1 VIPIAKPYLGE
12 AELAA
17 LAGPV
22 RDGWLVQG
30 PRVAEFERRFAAVVG
45 AEHAVAT
52 TSCTTALHV
61 AVAALRAG
69 PGDEVVVPAFTWVA
83 TANAVA
89 YTGATPVLCDIALDT
104 YNLDPDALAAAITPR
119 TVGIVP
125 VHLFGRL
132 AEPATLA
139 RAGLW
144 IVEDAACAFG
154 ARRAGV
160 HAGRW
165 GAAGCFSFHPRKSIT
180 TGEGG
185 MLVTGDAE
193 LAGLARALRDHGG
206 TRPDHARHA
215 SDRPWVMGEY
225 AELGFNYRM
234 TDLQGAL
241 GCAQLDRA
249 DWLLAERA
257 RLAGAYTDALAELA
271 WLRTPKVPAGETHG
285 WQSYVCLYTG
295 EDREGLMRRLQAG
308 GVSTRAGTLALH
320 QTALYRQPDAAFPAA
335 AEAARRTL
343 ALPLYPGLT
352 DAEQAQVIEALLEA
366 GP

>member
-1 VIPIAKPYLGE
+1 VIPVARPYLGE

-17 LAGPV
+17 IQAPL

-30 PRVAEFERRFAAVVG
+30 PRVAEFERRFADFVG
-45 AEHAVAT
+45 APHAVAT

-61 AVAALRAG
+61 AIAALRAG

-83 TANAVA
+83 TANAVG
-89 YTGATPVLCDIALDT
+89 YTGATPVLCDVELAT

-132 AEPATLA
+132 APEDTL
-139 RAGLW
+139 RRPGLW
-144 IVEDAACAFG
+144 TVEDAACALG
-154 ARRAGV
+154 ARRDGR
-160 HAGRW
+160 HAGTW
-165 GAAGCFSFHPRKSIT
+165 GEAGCFSFHPRKSIT

-193 LAGLARALRDHGG
+193 LAALARTLRDHGG
-206 TRPDHARHA
+206 SASGLERHRSARPYALA
-215 SDRPWVMGEY
+215 EY
-225 AELGFNYRM
+225 AERGFNYRM

-249 DWLLAERA
+249 EWLLGERA
-257 RLAGAYTDALAELA
+257 RLAAAYTDALADVD
-271 WLRTPKVPAGETHG
+271 WLRTPDVPAGETHG

-295 EDREGLMRRLQAG
+295 EDRDALMARLLER
-308 GVSTRAGTLALH
+308 GVATRPGTLALH
-320 QTALYRQPDAAFPAA
+320 RTALYRRPDDEFPAS
-335 AEAARRTL
+335 AEAERRTI
-343 ALPLYPGLT
+343 ALPLYPGLR
-352 DAEQAQVIEALLEA
+352 DDELARVVEALREA

>member
-1 VIPIAKPYLGE
+1 
-12 AELAA
+12 
-17 LAGPV
+17 
-22 RDGWLVQG
+22 
-30 PRVAEFERRFAAVVG
+30 VG

-89 YTGATPVLCDIALDT
+89 YTGATPVLCDVDLAT
-104 YNLDPDALAAAITPR
+104 YNLAPDALAAAVTER
-119 TVGIVP
+119 TVGLLP

-132 AEPATLA
+132 ADMSAVDAVA
-139 RAGLW
+139 RRHGLW
-144 IVEDAACAFG
+144 VVEDAACALG
-154 ARRAGV
+154 ARNAAG
-160 HAGRW
+160 HAGTW

-185 MLVTGDAE
+185 MLVTTDAE
-193 LAGLARALRDHGG
+193 LATLARTLRDHGG
-206 TRPDHARHA
+206 SRSDFERHGSARPFAL
-215 SDRPWVMGEY
+215 GEY
-225 AELGFNYRM
+225 AERGFNYRM

-249 DWLLAERA
+249 EWLLGERA
-257 RLAGAYTDALAELA
+257 RQAAVYAEALADLE
-271 WLRTPKVPAGETHG
+271 WLRPPTVPEGETHG
-285 WQSYVCLYTG
+285 WQSYVCLYEG
-295 EDREGLMRRLQAG
+295 GDRDALMERLLER

-320 QTALYRQPDAAFPAA
+320 RTALYRQPDAAFPGATA
-335 AEAARRTL
+335 AERRTL
-343 ALPLYPGLT
+343 ALPLYPGLG
-352 DAEQAQVIEALLEA
+352 DADQESVVRALREL

>member
-1 VIPIAKPYLGE
+1 VIPIARPFLGE

-17 LAGPV
+17 VRAPLA
-22 RDGWLVQG
+22 DGWLVQG
-30 PRVAEFERRFAAVVG
+30 PRVAAA
-45 AEHAVAT
+45 HAVAT

-61 AVAALRAG
+61 AIAALRAG

-104 YNLDPDALAAAITPR
+104 GNLDPDALAAAITPR
-119 TVGIVP
+119 TVGVVP

-132 AEPATLA
+132 APAETLA
-139 RAGLW
+139 RPGLW
-144 IVEDAACAFG
+144 TVEDAACALG
-154 ARRAGV
+154 ARRAGA
-160 HAGRW
+160 HAGTW

-193 LAGLARALRDHGG
+193 LAALARTLRDHGG
-206 TRPDHARHA
+206 SA
-215 SDRPWVMGEY
+215 SDLDRHRSARPYALAEY

-257 RLAGAYTDALAELA
+257 RLAAAYTAALADLD
-271 WLRTPKVPAGETHG
+271 WLRTPGVPAGETHG

-295 EDREGLMRRLQAG
+295 EDRDALMARLHER
-308 GVSTRAGTLALH
+308 GVATRPGTLALH
-320 QTALYRQPDAAFPAA
+320 RTALYRRPDAEFPAA
-335 AEAARRTL
+335 TEAERRTL
-343 ALPLYPGLT
+343 ALPLYPGLR
-352 DAEQAQVIEALLEA
+352 DDEQARVVEALHEA